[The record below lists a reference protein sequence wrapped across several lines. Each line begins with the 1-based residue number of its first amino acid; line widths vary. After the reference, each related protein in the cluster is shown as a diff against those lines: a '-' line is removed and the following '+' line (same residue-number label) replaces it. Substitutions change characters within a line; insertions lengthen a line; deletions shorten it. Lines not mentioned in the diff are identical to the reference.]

1 MAVYNDIVSVGPKL
15 PDTEVMSVVFFL
27 QVYILQ
33 LKHIHMVAI
42 LWIDS
47 NLYLTQS
54 VSIWLLLDQINIK

>member
-15 PDTEVMSVVFFL
+15 PDMEVMSVVFFL

-33 LKHIHMVAI
+33 LKHIHMVGI